1 MLKVGLFILGFL
13 LTLSSCKLENKEA
26 PAAGGI
32 AISNKDMQVQVG
44 TYRTEVV
51 EQTSYRDYNAKE
63 KVFSEIIVAQ
73 DSVTYIAYRD
83 NEVVNQKKGSY
94 DVRAHA
100 FLFYN
105 EGTGENDKNLVAEVT
120 PESFSLKYSRKLLHL
135 KKVK

>member
-1 MLKVGLFILGFL
+1 MWKVGFIFMGFL

-32 AISNKDMQVQVG
+32 SITNKDMQVQEG

-51 EQTSYRDYNAKE
+51 EQTSYRDNNAKE
-63 KVFSEIIVAQ
+63 KVFSEIVVAQ
-73 DSVTYIAYRD
+73 DNVTYIAYRD
-83 NEVVNQKKGSY
+83 NEVVNTKKGLY
-94 DVRAHA
+94 DVKAHA

-120 PESFSLKYSRKLLHL
+120 TESFTLKYRRKLLHL

>member
-1 MLKVGLFILGFL
+1 MWKVGLIWFSIL
-13 LTLSSCKLENKEA
+13 LSIFSCKLENKEA
-26 PAAGGI
+26 PPAGGI
-32 AISNKDMQVQVG
+32 SISNKDLQVQEG

-63 KVFSEIIVAQ
+63 KVFSEIILEK

-83 NEVVNQKKGSY
+83 NEVVNKKKGFY

-120 PESFSLKYSRKLLHL
+120 AESFSLKYSRKLLHL